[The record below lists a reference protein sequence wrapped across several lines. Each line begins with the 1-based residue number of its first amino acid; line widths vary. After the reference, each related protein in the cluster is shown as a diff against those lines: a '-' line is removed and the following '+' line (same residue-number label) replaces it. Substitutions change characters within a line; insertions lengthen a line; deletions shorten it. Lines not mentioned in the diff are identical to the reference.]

1 MSAVAAA
8 VPADAAPLALPALRL
23 ERLRFVCEALDP
35 IRLPI
40 YSGSAWRG
48 LLGHSLRRSV
58 CVTRAPTCE
67 GCLLRQQC
75 AYSSFF
81 ESPALPEQAGQRYR
95 ALPHPFVLE
104 PPPAGHREQAPGDR
118 LSLGMTLIGPA
129 AELLPYLIH
138 ALQRAGERGLG
149 RENARFRLL
158 EVIQETQPGS
168 DNWRAVYETRVG
180 SLQAFP
186 SGVPQIG
193 PCPQPLRLELLTPLR
208 IKQQGHY
215 VRPAQLD
222 ARALLGTLATRIQL
236 LGELYGAPPP
246 STSPAPQPL
255 HPASDL
261 TPESSLAH
269 QPPTLFERNALHAAI
284 DQVQL
289 ETAHLRWVDWTRY
302 SSRQRSHMQLGGL
315 LGTVQLSGTGLAP
328 LWPLI
333 ALGQWLHLGKNTSFG
348 LGRYHVIP
356 TAPSAAHAAPGR

>member
-1 MSAVAAA
+1 MSAIAAA
-8 VPADAAPLALPALRL
+8 VPADAASMALPALRL
-23 ERLRFVCEALDP
+23 ERLRFLCEALDP
-35 IRLPI
+35 IRLPT

-104 PPPAGHREQAPGDR
+104 PPPAGQREHAPGEP
-118 LSLGMTLIGPA
+118 LSLGITLIGPA

-149 RENARFRLL
+149 RENARFRLH

-168 DNWRAVYETRVG
+168 ADWRAVYETRIG
-180 SLQAFP
+180 SLQAFH
-186 SGVPQIG
+186 SQVPAIG
-193 PCPQPLRLELLTPLR
+193 SCPQPLQLELLTPLR

-215 VRPAQLD
+215 VRPDQLD

-236 LGELYGAPPP
+236 LAELYGARQP
-246 STSPAPQPL
+246 STLSAPRALQPT
-255 HPASDL
+255 PDAM
-261 TPESSLAH
+261 PESSLA
-269 QPPTLFERNALHAAI
+269 QSPPTLFERRALHSAI

-289 ETAHLRWVDWTRY
+289 DTADLRWVDWTRY

-315 LGTVQLSGTGLAP
+315 LGTVQLSGSGLAP

-348 LGRYHVIP
+348 LGRYRVIP
-356 TAPSAAHAAPGR
+356 PAPSAAPGR